1 MDNIFEL
8 FRDDNVT
15 LESSKSIKK
24 EDVEKSVKRYVKNY
38 KNLSLLDTVK
48 LIEDTNPYDNGYIL
62 REDYQYFID
71 ARSNLKDDLIVKNN
85 FGAKRVDKSKANDAE
100 QMIQR
105 HIMLSDKYVDVLGK
119 LIINEI
125 VMNYEKEKA
134 KKIDFITYKE
144 DSNTINLIELKKCSY
159 IKNKNEGDS
168 SNTKENF
175 IKVALQISTYYSF
188 FIHALEND
196 KVKNEIKRLI
206 DTLGN
211 VNVDMDSVNV
221 RRCILAPE
229 NLFMTDIDDDEL
241 KELKEHYDLYTI
253 RRNLKYD
260 DLREYAVNSNEE
272 LFEIVRDN

>member
-1 MDNIFEL
+1 M
-8 FRDDNVT
+8 
-15 LESSKSIKK
+15 
-24 EDVEKSVKRYVKNY
+24 
-38 KNLSLLDTVK
+38 
-48 LIEDTNPYDNGYIL
+48 
-62 REDYQYFID
+62 
-71 ARSNLKDDLIVKNN
+71 IVKNN

-119 LIINEI
+119 PIINEI

-253 RRNLKYD
+253 RRNLNYD